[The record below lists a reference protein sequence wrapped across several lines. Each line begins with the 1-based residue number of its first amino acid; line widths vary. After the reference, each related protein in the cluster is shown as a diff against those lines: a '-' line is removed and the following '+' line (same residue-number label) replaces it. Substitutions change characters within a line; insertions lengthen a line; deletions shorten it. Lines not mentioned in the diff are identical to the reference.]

1 MLSRI
6 EDLIHFVFFLIFNQ
20 IWGWL
25 LIIGAVR
32 VRLPVR
38 GKEGGMEHVPDFPRS
53 GEVEAISDG

>member
-6 EDLIHFVFFLIFNQ
+6 DDLIHFVFFLIFNQ

-25 LIIGAVR
+25 LIVGAVR

-38 GKEGGMEHVPDFPRS
+38 GKEGGVESIPDLPGR
-53 GEVEAISDG
+53 GEVEAISDS